1 MARDEFQALLTYIR
15 TDQLQPHRPRS
26 GPLESM
32 PPVVTIAR
40 EHGTGGE
47 AIAAKLAESLGVPCF
62 DKEILDAV
70 VATATSDPTLM
81 RQLDEKLPGRAG
93 MFLYASLMG
102 LHDPLTE
109 YQRLLT
115 RVVNGIAFRG
125 GVIVG
130 RGAHLLLRG
139 APRFRVRIVGS
150 DEVCA
155 ARLAGGDPAKVAD
168 ALHEVQRV
176 NAARAK
182 YFKEFFKISNGDPLQ
197 YDLIVNTDRF
207 TDLDAV
213 VEVIL
218 HAYRVH
224 GGQIHGGHAE
234 AHPPSSIHQD
244 STSGP

>member
-1 MARDEFQALLTYIR
+1 MARDEFQALLTYVQ
-15 TDQLQPHRPRS
+15 TDQLQPHRPHS
-26 GPLESM
+26 GALEKP

-40 EHGTGGE
+40 DHGAGGDV
-47 AIAAKLAESLGVPCF
+47 IAPKVAGALGVPCF

-70 VATATSDPTLM
+70 VATAKSDPALM
-81 RQLDEKLPGRAG
+81 RQLDEKLPERAG

-102 LHDPLTE
+102 LHDPMSE
-109 YQRLLT
+109 YQQLLT

-139 APRFRVRIVGS
+139 SLRFRVRIVGS

-155 ARLAGGDPAKVAD
+155 RRLAGGDASTVAD
-168 ALHEVQRV
+168 RLAEVRKV

-182 YFKEFFKISNGDPLQ
+182 FFQETFKVGNNDPLQ

-207 TDLDAV
+207 ADLDSVADLIV
-213 VEVIL
+213 RG
-218 HAYRVH
+218 YRAH
-224 GGQIHGGHAE
+224 GERG
-234 AHPPSSIHQD
+234 
-244 STSGP
+244 

>member
-1 MARDEFQALLTYIR
+1 MARDDFQALLTYVR

-26 GPLESM
+26 GPLESP

-47 AIAAKLAESLGVPCF
+47 AIAAKLAGSLGVPCF

-70 VATATSDPTLM
+70 VATATSDPALM

-130 RGAHLLLRG
+130 RGAHLLRG

-213 VEVIL
+213 TDLIL
-218 HAYRVH
+218 HAYR
-224 GGQIHGGHAE
+224 IHGGHAE
-234 AHPPSSIHQD
+234 THPPSPIHQD

>member
-15 TDQLQPHRPRS
+15 TDQLQPHRPHS
-26 GPLESM
+26 GPLESS

-40 EHGTGGE
+40 DHGSGGE
-47 AIAAKLAESLGVPCF
+47 AIAAKLAGALGVSCF

-81 RQLDEKLPGRAG
+81 RQLDEKLPERAG

-109 YQRLLT
+109 YQQLLT

-150 DEVCA
+150 DEICA
-155 ARLAGGDPAKVAD
+155 ARLACGDPAKVAD

-176 NAARAK
+176 NTARAK
-182 YFKEFFKISNGDPLQ
+182 YFKEFFKVSNDDPLQ

-207 TDLDAV
+207 PDLDAV
-213 VEVIL
+213 AKLIL
-218 HAYRVH
+218 QAYRA
-224 GGQIHGGHAE
+224 HGGHAE
-234 AHPPSSIHQD
+234 AQPPSSTHQD